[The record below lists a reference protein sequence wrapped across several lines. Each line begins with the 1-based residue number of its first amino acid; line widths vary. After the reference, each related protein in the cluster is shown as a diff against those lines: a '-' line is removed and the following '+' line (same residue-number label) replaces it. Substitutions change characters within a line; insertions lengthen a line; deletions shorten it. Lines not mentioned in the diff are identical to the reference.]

1 MAKKLFDFDS
11 EFRLGID
18 LIDNEH
24 VKLVDMLN
32 EVHVLLS
39 DGKREEAKQYFNE
52 TLSSYVNEHFANEEK
67 FMESI
72 GFPLI
77 NEHRK
82 IHENFKQSF
91 YELRPLIESCDEAAF
106 RNALSDAFTW
116 IIAHIG
122 KTDKKYA
129 TFHLE
134 KQRTN

>member
-32 EVHVLLS
+32 EVHALLS
-39 DGKREEAKQYFNE
+39 DGKREEAKQYFNV
-52 TLSSYVNEHFANEEK
+52 TLSSYVNEHFASEEK
-67 FMESI
+67 FMERI
-72 GFPLI
+72 EFPLI
-77 NEHRK
+77 NEHKK
-82 IHENFKQSF
+82 IHENFKRSF

-106 RNALSDAFTW
+106 RNALSDAFMW
-116 IIAHIG
+116 IVGHIG

-129 TFHLE
+129 AFYLA
-134 KQRTN
+134 KAAG

>member
-1 MAKKLFDFDS
+1 VAKKLFDFDS

-24 VKLVDMLN
+24 IKLVDMLN
-32 EVHVLLS
+32 AVHILLS

-52 TLSSYVNEHFANEEK
+52 MLSGYVTEHFANEEK
-67 FMESI
+67 FMESFD
-72 GFPLI
+72 FPFI

-82 IHENFKQSF
+82 IHENFKRSF
-91 YELRPLIESCDEAAF
+91 QELRPRIESCDEAAF

-116 IIAHIG
+116 IIGHIG

-129 TFHLE
+129 AFYLA
-134 KQRTN
+134 KAGG